1 MSKIKKQLLAG
12 PYLIWI
18 IGFIILP
25 LFMIVYYAFKGSDGG
40 FTFEYVAAIAQH
52 TNIKALLLSLRL
64 GIICTII
71 CLVLSYP
78 LAMILNGLKIK
89 NQSFVVFVFMLPMW
103 MNFML
108 RILAWKQLSSKNG
121 VINSILTTLGLPGFN
136 IMNTSGAVVL
146 GMVYD
151 FLPFMLLPIYNSM
164 TRIKNDWI
172 EAALDLGANKVTIFF
187 KIILPLTV
195 SGVIS
200 GIVMVF
206 VPSLTSFAIS
216 QILGGGKVLLIGNI
230 IEQERLLTTQNA
242 AGIKAEVY
250 QPEEIHFSETQE
262 NGYLYQVAL
271 TLVDQNGQKV
281 VLSLIHI

>member
-1 MSKIKKQLLAG
+1 MKNKLSRFAV
-12 PYLIWI
+12 PYEVWMAIFVVAPILIMVI
-18 IGFIILP
+18 
-25 LFMIVYYAFKGSDGG
+25 YAFSSSEGG
-40 FTFEYVAAIAQH
+40 FTLDNFVQMGGYTQVFLRSFKLAIIA
-52 TNIKALLLSLRL
+52 TL
-64 GIICTII
+64 I
-71 CLVLSYP
+71 CLVIGYPVSYLMSREGP
-78 LAMILNGLKIK
+78 AFQRTAMVLI
-89 NQSFVVFVFMLPMW
+89 MLPMW

-108 RILAWKQLSSKNG
+108 RILAWKQLLSKNG

-172 EAALDLGANKVTIFF
+172 EAALDLGANKVTILF
-187 KIILPLTV
+187 KIILPLTI

-230 IEQERLLTTQNA
+230 IEQDFVHGSQWG
-242 AGIKAEVY
+242 AG
-250 QPEEIHFSETQE
+250 S
-262 NGYLYQVAL
+262 G
-271 TLVDQNGQKV
+271 
-281 VLSLIHI
+281 LSLVLMVFVLISMALVNLFDKEGDQSALW

>member
-1 MSKIKKQLLAG
+1 MSKFKKQFLAG

-18 IGFIILP
+18 IGFILLP
-25 LFMIVYYAFKGSDGG
+25 LFMIVYYAFVDSNGS
-40 FTFEYVAAIAQH
+40 FTTEYVAAITQP
-52 TNIKALLLSLRL
+52 TNINAILLSLKL
-64 GIICTII
+64 GLLCTVV
-71 CLVLSYP
+71 CLLVSYP

-108 RILAWKQLSSKNG
+108 RILAWKQLLSKNG
-121 VINSILTTLGLPGFN
+121 VINSVLTTLGLPGFN
-136 IMNTSGAVVL
+136 IMNTTGAVVL

-172 EAALDLGANKVTIFF
+172 EAASDLGAGKVTTFF

-230 IEQERLLTTQNA
+230 IEQDFVHGSQWS
-242 AGIKAEVY
+242 AG
-250 QPEEIHFSETQE
+250 S
-262 NGYLYQVAL
+262 G
-271 TLVDQNGQKV
+271 
-281 VLSLIHI
+281 LSLVLMVFVLISMALVNLFDKEGDQTALW

>member
-25 LFMIVYYAFKGSDGG
+25 LFMIVYYAFKSSDGG

-108 RILAWKQLSSKNG
+108 RILAWKQLLSKNG

-151 FLPFMLLPIYNSM
+151 FLPFMLLPIYNSCLLYTSPSPRD
-164 TRIKNDWI
+164 TR
-172 EAALDLGANKVTIFF
+172 
-187 KIILPLTV
+187 
-195 SGVIS
+195 
-200 GIVMVF
+200 
-206 VPSLTSFAIS
+206 
-216 QILGGGKVLLIGNI
+216 
-230 IEQERLLTTQNA
+230 
-242 AGIKAEVY
+242 
-250 QPEEIHFSETQE
+250 
-262 NGYLYQVAL
+262 
-271 TLVDQNGQKV
+271 
-281 VLSLIHI
+281 

>member
-64 GIICTII
+64 GVICTII

-108 RILAWKQLSSKNG
+108 RILVWKQL
-121 VINSILTTLGLPGFN
+121 L
-136 IMNTSGAVVL
+136 
-146 GMVYD
+146 
-151 FLPFMLLPIYNSM
+151 
-164 TRIKNDWI
+164 
-172 EAALDLGANKVTIFF
+172 
-187 KIILPLTV
+187 
-195 SGVIS
+195 
-200 GIVMVF
+200 
-206 VPSLTSFAIS
+206 
-216 QILGGGKVLLIGNI
+216 
-230 IEQERLLTTQNA
+230 
-242 AGIKAEVY
+242 
-250 QPEEIHFSETQE
+250 
-262 NGYLYQVAL
+262 
-271 TLVDQNGQKV
+271 
-281 VLSLIHI
+281 

>member
-108 RILAWKQLSSKNG
+108 RILAWKQLLSKNG

-172 EAALDLGANKVTIFF
+172 EAALEWQKVIDHA
-187 KIILPLTV
+187 KHDYSGGIHDVEARKSESGEYRVDDTV
-195 SGVIS
+195 
-200 GIVMVF
+200 F
-206 VPSLTSFAIS
+206 
-216 QILGGGKVLLIGNI
+216 
-230 IEQERLLTTQNA
+230 
-242 AGIKAEVY
+242 
-250 QPEEIHFSETQE
+250 
-262 NGYLYQVAL
+262 
-271 TLVDQNGQKV
+271 GQKLLPCEYSKHKV
-281 VLSLIHI
+281 HPHRKHENKYHKALVFNL

>member
-1 MSKIKKQLLAG
+1 MTKLKKQLLAG

-25 LFMIVYYAFKGSDGG
+25 LLMIVYYAFADSSGG
-40 FTFEYVAAIAQH
+40 FTFKYVAAITEP
-52 TNIKALLLSLRL
+52 TNIKAILLSLKL
-64 GIICTII
+64 GLLCTIV

-89 NQSFVVFVFMLPMW
+89 NQSLVVFVFMLPMW

-108 RILAWKQLSSKNG
+108 RILAWKQLLSKNG
-121 VINSILTTLGLPGFN
+121 VINSILSTLGLPGFN
-136 IMNTSGAVVL
+136 IMNTTSAVVL

-164 TRIKNDWI
+164 TRIKDDWI
-172 EAALDLGANKVTIFF
+172 EAALDLGAGKVTIFF

-230 IEQERLLTTQNA
+230 IEQDFVHGSQWNA
-242 AGIKAEVY
+242 G
-250 QPEEIHFSETQE
+250 S
-262 NGYLYQVAL
+262 G
-271 TLVDQNGQKV
+271 
-281 VLSLIHI
+281 LSLVLMVFVLISMALVNLFDKEGDQTALW

>member
-1 MSKIKKQLLAG
+1 MNKFKQQFLAG

-18 IGFIILP
+18 IGFIVLPMVMIL
-25 LFMIVYYAFKGSDGG
+25 YYAFTNSDSG
-40 FTFEYVAAIAQH
+40 FTFEYIAAITSA
-52 TNIKALLLSLRL
+52 TNLSAIGLSLKL

-78 LAMILNGLKIK
+78 LAMILNNMQIK
-89 NQSFVVFVFMLPMW
+89 NQGLVVFIFMLPMW

-108 RILAWKQLSSKNG
+108 RILAWKLLLSKNG
-121 VINSILTTLGLPGFN
+121 VFNSILTTLGLSKIN
-136 IMNTSGAVVL
+136 IINTQSAVVL

-164 TRIKNDWI
+164 TRIRKDWI
-172 EAALDLGANKVTIFF
+172 EAAKDLGANNVTIFF

-195 SGVIS
+195 SGIIS

-216 QILGGGKVLLIGNI
+216 QVLGGGHVLLIGNV
-230 IEQERLLTTQNA
+230 IEQDFMQGMQWNA
-242 AGIKAEVY
+242 GSGLSFVLMIFVIA
-250 QPEEIHFSETQE
+250 SM
-262 NGYLYQVAL
+262 AL
-271 TLVDQNGQKV
+271 VNMFDKEGEGTA
-281 VLSLIHI
+281 IW

>member
-108 RILAWKQLSSKNG
+108 RILQKRCHQLNTHHSRTAGLQHHEYLRSSRAWH
-121 VINSILTTLGLPGFN
+121 GL
-136 IMNTSGAVVL
+136 
-146 GMVYD
+146 
-151 FLPFMLLPIYNSM
+151 
-164 TRIKNDWI
+164 
-172 EAALDLGANKVTIFF
+172 
-187 KIILPLTV
+187 
-195 SGVIS
+195 
-200 GIVMVF
+200 
-206 VPSLTSFAIS
+206 
-216 QILGGGKVLLIGNI
+216 
-230 IEQERLLTTQNA
+230 
-242 AGIKAEVY
+242 
-250 QPEEIHFSETQE
+250 
-262 NGYLYQVAL
+262 
-271 TLVDQNGQKV
+271 
-281 VLSLIHI
+281 